1 MSGSRSF
8 LALLSLVSALALGQ
22 ARDARAQGT
31 EKGVFGLGII
41 LGEPTGISAKLYLS
55 DNTAVDAAVGGAFVG
70 GGLHVHADF
79 LLHPWVLEN
88 RDTFVLPAYVGVGVR
103 LLDHDRGVEGDFHI
117 GARGVVGM
125 LFDFKEIPI
134 DAFVEVAAVLD
145 VRLSDDDTHGGLGL
159 AINAGIGA
167 RYYF

>member
-1 MSGSRSF
+1 MSGSRLIIALVS
-8 LALLSLVSALALGQ
+8 LLSVLLVGQ
-22 ARDARAQGT
+22 VREAHAQGT

-55 DNTAVDAAVGGAFVG
+55 DNTAVDAAVGGAFIG
-70 GGLHVHADF
+70 GGLHVHGDF

-88 RDTFVLPAYVGVGVR
+88 RDTFVLPAYVGVGAR
-103 LLDHDRGVEGDFHI
+103 LLDHDRGAEGDFHI
-117 GARGVVGM
+117 GARGVIGM

-134 DAFVEVAAVLD
+134 DVFVEAAAVLD
-145 VRLSDDDTHGGLGL
+145 LRLADDDTHSGLGL
-159 AINAGIGA
+159 GINAGAGA